1 MFKLP
6 HNCTHLTHQQD
17 QSSSVQLLSR
27 VQLSGS
33 LRTAACQAPCPSSIP
48 GVYSNSC
55 LLIISDAIQPP
66 PSLSSLSPPILNLS
80 QHQGLLRESVFW
92 IRWPKYW
99 GFSITIS
106 PSNAYSRLISFRMD
120 WLDFLAVQGTFKSL
134 LQHHSSKASSFQC
147 SALFIVQLSHPYMTT
162 ENTIAL

>member
-1 MFKLP
+1 MSANLENSAVATELEKVSFHSNTKERQCQRMFKLP

-80 QHQGLLRESVFW
+80 QHQSFPMNNLFASGGQSIGASASASVL
-92 IRWPKYW
+92 PM
-99 GFSITIS
+99 SIQ
-106 PSNAYSRLISFRMD
+106 D
-120 WLDFLAVQGTFKSL
+120 
-134 LQHHSSKASSFQC
+134 
-147 SALFIVQLSHPYMTT
+147 
-162 ENTIAL
+162 